1 VILPIFILSFSFLN
15 TLFISPIVNFISRY
29 FENQA
34 DNYSFEH
41 SQNTRLFITAMA
53 GLANRNLSN
62 AYPSRLIKIFYY
74 SHPPVGER
82 LNNAENFIADDTL
95 EKKNKDFMQRSQN

>member
-1 VILPIFILSFSFLN
+1 MFL
-15 TLFISPIVNFISRY
+15 LFLGLIDLVFLKVLQNWLVRF

-34 DNYSFEH
+34 DYEALKLSGDPEAFKK
-41 SQNTRLFITAMA
+41 AMA

-62 AYPSRLIKIFYY
+62 AYPNFWIKLIYY

-82 LNNAENFIADDTL
+82 LEKAENFN
-95 EKKNKDFMQRSQN
+95 EV